1 MNKLTAEK
9 CREKFEAWW
18 EENQHNG
25 NPPRFGWDHYRDGEG
40 YSDDEFQALW
50 EVWQGSRTALEIAL
64 PVLEQQERGE
74 RHGSDF
80 IECPWPCGWQELLR
94 ISMNDGAFL
103 AKDLIEGGEV
113 KDFHRHAA
121 LSNTDRLVRVISAIM
136 KVQEQPTNQNGEQ

>member
-9 CREKFEAWW
+9 CREFISVFKSLEK
-18 EENQHNG
+18 
-25 NPPRFGWDHYRDGEG
+25 EG
-40 YSDDEFQALW
+40 HLALTSGYHL
-50 EVWQGSRTALEIAL
+50 QALEIAL
-64 PVLEQQERGE
+64 PILEQQERGE
-74 RHGSDF
+74 QHGSDF
-80 IECPWPCGWQELLR
+80 IKCAWPCGWQELLR

-136 KVQEQPTNQNGEQ
+136 KLQGQPPNQNGEQ